1 MVYRNILFAQAD
13 GVATITLNR
22 DDTRNALAW
31 ETADEIAHALD
42 RLGPA
47 RVLVLTAAGRA
58 FCSGGDMASP
68 MAEGQSFGDMLND
81 GITGSVNPML
91 TRLRA
96 LDIPVICAVNGAAA
110 GAGASLA
117 LAADFVI
124 AADSA
129 FFCFAFPNMGLAVD
143 AGASWMLPR
152 LVGMARAT
160 EALMLA
166 ERISAAQAAEWGM
179 IHKCVPAERLPD
191 ETAALAARLAAGPTR
206 AYGLIR
212 QTLHAAAQESFTA
225 ALAREAEA
233 QRISG
238 NSADCAEAIS
248 AFFAKRKPAFSGT

>member
-1 MVYRNILFAQAD
+1 MAYRNILFTQAD

-22 DDTRNALAW
+22 DDTRNAIAW

-42 RLGPA
+42 RLGSA
-47 RVLVLTAAGRA
+47 RVLVLTGAGRA

-68 MAEGQSFGDMLND
+68 VAEGQGFGDMLSD
-81 GITGSVNPML
+81 GINRSLNPML
-91 TRLRA
+91 NRLRS
-96 LDIPVICAVNGAAA
+96 LNIPVISAVNGAAA

-143 AGASWMLPR
+143 AGASWILPR
-152 LVGMARAT
+152 LVGIARAT

-166 ERISAAQAAEWGM
+166 ERIPASQAADWGM
-179 IHKCVPAERLPD
+179 IHKCVPADQLAE

-212 QTLHAAAQESFTA
+212 QTLAAAAQDSYAA

-238 NSADCAEAIS
+238 NSADCAEAVS
-248 AFFAKRKPAFSGT
+248 AFLAKRKPAFSGT